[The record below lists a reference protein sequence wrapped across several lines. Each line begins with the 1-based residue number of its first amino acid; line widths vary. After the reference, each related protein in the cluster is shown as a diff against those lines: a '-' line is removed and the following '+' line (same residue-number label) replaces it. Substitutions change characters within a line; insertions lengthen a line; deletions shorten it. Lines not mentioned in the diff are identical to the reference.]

1 MTGRIVTFLLLLIVA
16 AMVAIICAMIFV
28 NPNNYKSDIN
38 HLVQKYTGRDLIING
53 NIKWSLT
60 PQVALGVQDIILSN
74 PNNFTGPFLKV
85 TEATIKLSLMD
96 LFKGKIVIKG
106 VSLQNPELY
115 LTKTK
120 AGTTNIDDLLGLK
133 STKHPKTQKIQ
144 GAQTKIQG
152 AITQKENVSSI
163 LINDLA
169 IKNGKVQWQDASN
182 NNILLYNLN
191 ISSKGLCTNI
201 SQKLAPISISGN
213 IKDLTNHYKDEVS
226 FTTTINAKLTTQTV
240 HLEPIQIQWRGI
252 NIFGKLTA
260 NANNNIINI
269 DPITIGILGSE
280 HQASVNIDLKTAVPI
295 FSIKDKTNTFAI
307 DKLLSTLAQF
317 KKLHGETSI
326 TTALNFKGNQ
336 PNTLKSSL
344 QGTLELAIQQ
354 GTFDGIDVH
363 QLLKQTEATLHGLF
377 NAIKNK
383 TQLSN
388 IPALLTSQV
397 KDWKANQ
404 GLDPKTHFDVLHAKA
419 QFQNG
424 ISQETNFTVQHS
436 DYDIQGNGTINLVN
450 ETVNIKI
457 KALYKNKPQA
467 KDSDGVIAYMLKTPV
482 TIIVQGS
489 LYNPTIKV
497 DLNTYC
503 KEAIEKSH
511 KELFK
516 SVIKKTLNKIILK
529 TNTNDSN
536 SPNSNNPLGNIGGKL
551 LDNLLKKAE

>member
-1 MTGRIVTFLLLLIVA
+1 MTKYLKFILLLIVA
-16 AMVAIICAMIFV
+16 AIVAIICVMIFV

-85 TEATIKLSLMD
+85 TKATIKLSLMD

-133 STKHPKTQKIQ
+133 ATKHPKTQKIQ
-144 GAQTKIQG
+144 GAQTKIPG
-152 AITQKENVSSI
+152 AITQKENFSSI

-201 SQKLAPISISGN
+201 SQKLAPILISGN
-213 IKDLTNHYKDEVS
+213 IKDLTNHYKEEVG

-260 NANNNIINI
+260 NVNNNIINI

-280 HQASVNIDLKTAVPI
+280 HQASVNIDLKTGVPI

-326 TTALNFKGNQ
+326 TTALNVKGNQ

-344 QGTLELAIQQ
+344 QGTLDLAIQQ

-404 GLDPKTHFDVLHAKA
+404 GSDPKTHFDILHAKA

-467 KDSDGVIAYMLKTPV
+467 KDSDGVVAYMLKTPV
-482 TIIVQGS
+482 TIIVQGN

-536 SPNSNNPLGNIGGKL
+536 SPNSNNPLDNIGGKL

>member
-144 GAQTKIQG
+144 GA
-152 AITQKENVSSI
+152 ITQKENVSSI

-213 IKDLTNHYKDEVS
+213 IKDLTNHYKDEVG